1 MYKLRSIK
9 KGDIVDIVAPS
20 GFADT
25 KEVNRAATY
34 LRNLGLV
41 PRFPKDLIKK
51 DLFFANTDKR
61 RAQILKAALTS
72 VDSKAVWCL
81 RGGTGAQ
88 RLLPLLKNITLKHSK
103 LFLGLS
109 DISIF
114 HHLINKKN
122 IPTIHAPV
130 LTRMGKSSQSV
141 KERKEVEDLIFGK
154 KRNLEFLH
162 LRHVNAKAKKTQI
175 IQGPIV
181 GGNLTVLH
189 GLMGGGKAFYGKHK
203 IIFLED
209 VNEAPYKIDRMLQ
222 GLLQSGAFEKAKAV
236 VFGDFTGCAETKLD
250 AKNLKE
256 VLSRFSE
263 QVKVPVISGIK
274 SGHGKIQRPIIFQTK
289 SYLYLGRRP
298 RLLIPSCI
306 YE

>member
-1 MYKLRSIK
+1 MYKLRSVK

-25 KEVNRAATY
+25 KELNRAAAY
-34 LRNLGLV
+34 LRSLGLS

-51 DLFFANTDKR
+51 DLFFANTDKK
-61 RAQILKAALTS
+61 RAQILKAALAAT
-72 VDSKAVWCL
+72 DSKAVWCL

-130 LTRMGKSSQSV
+130 LTRMGKPIQSA

-154 KRNLEFLH
+154 KRDLEFLH
-162 LRHVNAKAKKTQI
+162 LRHLNAKAKKTQI
-175 IQGPIV
+175 IQGPVV

-189 GLMGGGKAFYGKHK
+189 GLMGGSKAFYGKHK
-203 IIFLED
+203 IVFLED

-222 GLLQSGAFEKAKAV
+222 GLLQSGAFDNSKAI
-236 VFGDFTGCAETKLD
+236 VFGDFYGCANTKLD
-250 AKNLKE
+250 IKNLKE
-256 VLSRFSE
+256 VLTRFSE
-263 QVKVPVISGIK
+263 QVRFPVVIGMK
-274 SGHGKIQRPIIFQTK
+274 AGHGKIQRPIIFQTK